1 MNFGKR
7 QLILSAL
14 ILALGTAVYLNWQ
27 FSSNK
32 ELIDTNKIMATKELG
47 EAKFVNNT
55 VEENKGEENGEK
67 KDENS
72 GEEQKEEPKEE
83 NASEYFSKTKAAR
96 QKARDEAT
104 DMIKEILED
113 VKSSEETKAE
123 AIKQAS
129 IVAKNIEQEAN
140 IESLIRAKGFKDCLA
155 FIQNEECSIVVGG
168 AELTD
173 NLAVAIKDI
182 VSGQGGIS
190 ADKIKIMEAK

>member
-32 ELIDTNKIMATKELG
+32 ELIDTNRIIATKELG

-55 VEENKGEENGEK
+55 VEENKNEESGEK
-67 KDENS
+67 KEENT
-72 GEEQKEEPKEE
+72 GEEAKEDSQE

-123 AIKQAS
+123 AIKQAA

-140 IESLIRAKGFKDCLA
+140 IESLIRAKGFKECLA

-168 AELTD
+168 AELTE
-173 NLAVAIKDI
+173 NLAVSIKDI
-182 VSGQGGIS
+182 VSGQGGIA

>member
-32 ELIDTNKIMATKELG
+32 ELIDTNKIISTKELG

-55 VEENKGEENGEK
+55 VEGSSTDESEK
-67 KDENS
+67 KEEKP
-72 GEEQKEEPKEE
+72 GEEQKEESKE

-123 AIKQAS
+123 AIKQAA

-140 IESLIRAKGFKDCLA
+140 IESLVRAKGFKECLA
-155 FIQNEECSIVVGG
+155 FIQNDECSIVVGG
-168 AELTD
+168 GDLTES
-173 NLAVAIKDI
+173 LAVSIKDI

-190 ADKIKIMEAK
+190 ADKIKIMQAK